1 MMINAVDEAMATVVH
16 NVLMI
21 MTKMMIIA
29 IRSMFLTI
37 PMSNCNINVF
47 YHKKFFSVIN
57 SQFECTQHQSWTICR
72 GDIFDIMHHVTE
84 LIIKEEIYTCRCLN

>member
-37 PMSNCNINVF
+37 PMSN
-47 YHKKFFSVIN
+47 
-57 SQFECTQHQSWTICR
+57 
-72 GDIFDIMHHVTE
+72 
-84 LIIKEEIYTCRCLN
+84 

>member
-1 MMINAVDEAMATVVH
+1 MMINAVDEARATVVH

-47 YHKKFFSVIN
+47 YHKLFFQLSIPSLSVHNIN
-57 SQFECTQHQSWTICR
+57 PGLSVEVISSTLCTT
-72 GDIFDIMHHVTE
+72 
-84 LIIKEEIYTCRCLN
+84 LLN